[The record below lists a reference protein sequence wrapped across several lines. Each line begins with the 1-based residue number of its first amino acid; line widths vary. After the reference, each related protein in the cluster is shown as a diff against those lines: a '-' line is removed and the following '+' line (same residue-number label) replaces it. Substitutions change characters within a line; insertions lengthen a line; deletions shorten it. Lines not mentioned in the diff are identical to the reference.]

1 MVWIQGILLVQA
13 FHQISCR
20 HIENQQ
26 PEDSVSNE
34 KIQHQLQDLLLP
46 LFQPN
51 DEGNVGNVLNI
62 IPYTDRKRA
71 KSKKDTP
78 MTIILTTNLSEK
90 GKKKGKKDVVIA
102 VQALNS
108 YGAPLPDIGSLL
120 NLSHQNTTESI
131 ESSRSLPSAS
141 KRTNNRTSEWLENEK
156 GAHNIAEDEN
166 IERSQIAQNRYAK
179 KRHHHAISKN
189 KGRDDQNIQRYQK
202 PKHIE
207 INLVRAVHSNTAEQL
222 STEEEQS
229 ARELTAELSSAERK
243 ASTSELASSAEQSD
257 MTRQLSTAEQ
267 SDTVEESSTIRLPSA
282 AEKLSN
288 VGQSNIPGKTSTT
301 EEPITVEEH
310 SMSEELSTLEQ
321 HSTELRAAKHQSIS
335 KQTSTKELQSS
346 SEQLNTAEESSTME
360 KSSTAE
366 ESSTT
371 LKPNIVEQ
379 RSATM
384 EPGTAERPR
393 VREEHSTAEHSSVAE
408 QSSSSEQPSTVEQT
422 NNLDQSHS
430 AEQPIMAE
438 LINITEQ
445 RANIEI
451 DSQEKKRNIRT
462 PGGQSPATINQNTSE
477 DSITPDN
484 TVTSR
489 PPIIENINVA
499 ERLEEQID
507 RDLEEQITEKYRA
520 GKITGPWGPMSAEES
535 TEEKRVTS
543 EVTSKLISK
552 HHSVAD
558 IFIIRGQI
566 QPRTGTVEES
576 TTEKFAPSELV
587 LEDSSDVPSKVKA
600 DEPSVAEVTSVRHT
614 PTTEKINLQ
623 WEPITPKPITSE
635 VTQEQQELSNDGITM
650 KQYSLENEP
659 GMDEYTEEQLEN
671 SIISE
676 VTPEQFVEINGETL
690 REQYYSE
697 HKPKNAENT
706 KEEPSAEAITY
717 RRGETSEE
725 STTSEVTVIRK
736 RHRKG
741 KKPTDKTLLVSQA
754 ILEQLGL
761 VNGDTLEKYNLEHK
775 QKIAE
780 NTEESRTEEE
790 LEGISVEPVISDMI
804 VTRNNYR
811 KGKKTRQKS
820 KSVPIE
826 EFAAAITP
834 EQLGLEQYILENK
847 HLMGEEVGEEFVAD
861 RIREELEDN
870 YEELI
875 PNISLLRDYD
885 AYDNPVAEPAAL
897 SDAETSN
904 LFNMLLRQTE
914 IDSLLNAQNDG
925 ERLESKTQ
933 PLVIVVPK
941 NMDCSDK
948 EKNSHDEEKL
958 LRDED
963 ILKRLNWDS
972 HEIPLDVRDGLE
984 QDVLNQD
991 LLNSRYILRNEN
1003 KNNALLSQENDIRQD
1018 NLHETISR
1026 YDKILRNSGGDYDA
1040 GDGHGGADD
1049 GRDLYP
1055 EQEERLGNHEI
1066 SKQIAKER
1074 LANINHIDTMRTE
1087 DNKEVVKSYNLSFT
1101 FNRK

>member
-507 RDLEEQITEKYRA
+507 RDLEE
-520 GKITGPWGPMSAEES
+520 
-535 TEEKRVTS
+535 
-543 EVTSKLISK
+543 
-552 HHSVAD
+552 
-558 IFIIRGQI
+558 
-566 QPRTGTVEES
+566 
-576 TTEKFAPSELV
+576 
-587 LEDSSDVPSKVKA
+587 
-600 DEPSVAEVTSVRHT
+600 
-614 PTTEKINLQ
+614 
-623 WEPITPKPITSE
+623 
-635 VTQEQQELSNDGITM
+635 
-650 KQYSLENEP
+650 
-659 GMDEYTEEQLEN
+659 
-671 SIISE
+671 
-676 VTPEQFVEINGETL
+676 
-690 REQYYSE
+690 